1 MGQLYCSEQYSN
13 ILCSADRHW
22 LALQRSLLVAA
33 VLQNKTKTFN
43 SFENAG

>member
-1 MGQLYCSEQYSN
+1 VLAGN
-13 ILCSADRHW
+13 GV
-22 LALQRSLLVAA
+22 ALQRSLLVA